1 MSKEADLE
9 AIFLDI
15 LYKPKGK
22 IQMRIKVITFATLLA
37 ATSAAIPAYGAQSTV
52 SINSSVSYE
61 KLENPTTIYR
71 VGNNG
76 ELTVNG
82 DADIYALIN
91 NSYLNDG
98 DDRGTQGGGTI
109 NVTGNL
115 TINLQ
120 ANNGNSLINGD
131 QGKITTEGFEV
142 INSNITFKNAGT
154 FTTTSFASTNLNLEN
169 TGTFEISNAV
179 DKGNFSYIDNKGTL
193 RVGDSGSIIY
203 VSVWFKNSG
212 TISSKNG
219 EAIGVNAG
227 NFKNTAE
234 KLELTSVTTGSFD
247 TTGDLNVSGDVLVG
261 NLTLNNGNLTI
272 GGNLS
277 SSTQN
282 AVNISQGQGNIVV
295 NGDATLKGTI
305 DKNGSL
311 SVKGTLISPTG
322 NLQIYAPAE
331 KFNVQNVLLTS
342 DKSSSILALR
352 GGGTYE
358 INSLKLSNELETGHK
373 YSGIQLFESN
383 LHIGTM
389 QIDENT
395 NGMLNFYSN
404 DNQEE
409 LRVDV
414 DNLSVDSTGTLF
426 LNAQNQKATKSVV
439 NINNA
444 HFANNSAISEKDSD
458 SLATKTI
465 IQNLVA
471 EGMSVATTV
480 NENQI
485 GLKPESV
492 LEIQKAV
499 FTGGQ
504 NNFSHEISGTKSIT
518 VSGEGTT
525 VSFNDGLKTEG
536 LDSLVVGAGTEFK
549 ASNSLIVKNG
559 ANKGS
564 MELGGLTVN
573 GTYEI
578 SGAVRVTSGGFNLSP
593 DSTLIYSS
601 EDNAPLITGT
611 EEQNFT
617 VGEGATILING
628 PVAAGQNIKIASGF
642 GEIKTE
648 EGAKYLT
655 NNRVID
661 IKKVSL
667 DENGELVVGTTF
679 NNAAVPS
686 ALMMN
691 TLAAVAGGQTGE
703 GANRINN
710 LLNSLNRLSNQQ
722 VESSLN
728 SIALMGAGAGAQT
741 TALNVTDIIQD
752 SLNLHG
758 SKLAA
763 YPHNETGLDLWI
775 DVNGLFSKAN
785 DYSAGSVNY
794 GFKSDLAGVTFG
806 GDYAFGN
813 EAAIGLAV
821 SLGKGSVR
829 GQGNGSGI
837 NNDIDYY
844 GINLYGILNTSVAN
858 LIGSVGFLH
867 SKNEIK
873 QMGFKGKPDANS
885 FSVGVRAE
893 KPLSLNDR
901 ITVTPHVGVKY
912 VYTKLDSFNAGGFR
926 YSVESANLVQVPF
939 GVAFNANLEAPCGA
953 KVKPFIDLTIA
964 PNFGDKK
971 VSNKVGLAITGTLD
985 SFDARIANNA
995 VYKGKVGLE
1004 AAKGKHSFGLN
1015 YGIGG
1020 GNRGRVD
1027 QTLQAKYLYKF

>member
-1 MSKEADLE
+1 
-9 AIFLDI
+9 
-15 LYKPKGK
+15 
-22 IQMRIKVITFATLLA
+22 MRIKVITFATLLA
-37 ATSAAIPAYGAQSTV
+37 ATSAAIPAYGAPLTE
-52 SINSSVSYE
+52 SIKSSVTYE
-61 KLENPTTIYR
+61 KLDKPTTLYR
-71 VGNNG
+71 VGNDG
-76 ELTVNG
+76 ILTVNG
-82 DADIYALIN
+82 DANIYALIN
-91 NSYLNDG
+91 NNFPDG
-98 DDRGTQGGGTI
+98 SDRGTAGGGI
-109 NVTGNL
+109 IDVAGNL
-115 TINLQ
+115 VINLE
-120 ANNGNSLINGD
+120 ANNNNSLINGD
-131 QGKITTEGFEV
+131 KGKITTEGFEV
-142 INSNITFKNAGT
+142 KNSNISFNNAGR
-154 FTTTSFASTNLNLEN
+154 FTSTSFTSNNLNLIN
-169 TGTFEISNAV
+169 TGTFEISKAV
-179 DKGNFSYIDNKGTL
+179 AEGNFQRIDNKGTL
-193 RVGDSGSIIY
+193 KIGDSGSTIY
-203 VSVWFKNSG
+203 VTG
-212 TISSKNG
+212 TFTNNGIISSKNG
-219 EAIGVNAG
+219 ETVGVNA
-227 NFKNTAE
+227 NRFENQAK
-234 KLELTSVTTGSFD
+234 KLELSSLSAGSLI
-247 TTGDLNVSGDVLVG
+247 TTGDLNVSGDVLLG
-261 NLTLNNGNLTI
+261 NLELTDGNLTI

-295 NGDATLKGTI
+295 NGDATLKGSI
-305 DKNGSL
+305 AANGSL

-322 NLQIYAPAE
+322 NLQIFAPAE

-342 DKSSSILALR
+342 DQSSSILALK

-358 INSLKLSNELETGHK
+358 INSLKLSNELESGHR

-389 QIDENT
+389 QIDKNT

-404 DNQEE
+404 KNNEE
-409 LRVDV
+409 LKVDV
-414 DNLSVDSTGTLF
+414 DNLSVASTGTLF
-426 LNAQNQKATKSVV
+426 LNAQNNDATKSVV

-444 HFANNSAISEKDSD
+444 HFANNSTITEKDSD
-458 SLATKTI
+458 SYATKTI

-471 EGMSVATTV
+471 EGISVVTT
-480 NENQI
+480 NENQLGI
-485 GLKPESV
+485 KKESV
-492 LEIQKAV
+492 LEIQNAV
-499 FTGGQ
+499 FNGGE

-518 VSGEGTT
+518 VSGERTT
-525 VSFNDGLKTEG
+525 VSFNDGLKTEA
-536 LDSLVVGAGTEFK
+536 LDSLVVGAGTELK
-549 ASNSLIVKNG
+549 ASNSLNVKNG

-578 SGAVRVTSGGFNLSP
+578 SGAVKVTSGGFNLSP

-601 EDNAPLITGT
+601 EGNTALITGT
-611 EEQNFT
+611 KEQNFT

-655 NNRVID
+655 SNRVID

-686 ALMMN
+686 AIMMN

-703 GANRINN
+703 GADRINN
-710 LLNSLNRLSNQQ
+710 LLNSLNGLSNQQ
-722 VESSLN
+722 VESGLN

-741 TALNVTDIIQD
+741 TALNVTDMIQD

-763 YPHNETGLDLWI
+763 YPHNGTGLDLWI

-806 GDYAFGN
+806 GDFAFGN

-837 NNDIDYY
+837 KNDIDYY

-926 YSVESANLVQVPF
+926 YKVESANLVQVPF

-971 VSNKVGLAITGTLD
+971 VSNKVGLAMTGTLD

>member
-1 MSKEADLE
+1 MNAK
-9 AIFLDI
+9 
-15 LYKPKGK
+15 
-22 IQMRIKVITFATLLA
+22 
-37 ATSAAIPAYGAQSTV
+37 
-52 SINSSVSYE
+52 
-61 KLENPTTIYR
+61 
-71 VGNNG
+71 
-76 ELTVNG
+76 
-82 DADIYALIN
+82 
-91 NSYLNDG
+91 
-98 DDRGTQGGGTI
+98 
-109 NVTGNL
+109 
-115 TINLQ
+115 
-120 ANNGNSLINGD
+120 
-131 QGKITTEGFEV
+131 
-142 INSNITFKNAGT
+142 TFKNQ
-154 FTTTSFASTNLNLEN
+154 
-169 TGTFEISNAV
+169 
-179 DKGNFSYIDNKGTL
+179 
-193 RVGDSGSIIY
+193 
-203 VSVWFKNSG
+203 
-212 TISSKNG
+212 
-219 EAIGVNAG
+219 
-227 NFKNTAE
+227 AE
-234 KLELTSVTTGSFD
+234 KLELASLSASSLI
-247 TTGDLNVSGDVLVG
+247 TTGDLNVSGDVLLG
-261 NLTLNNGNLTI
+261 NLALTNGNLTI

-295 NGDATLKGTI
+295 NGDATLKGSI
-305 DKNGSL
+305 AGDGSL

-322 NLQIYAPAE
+322 NLQIFAPAE

-342 DKSSSILALR
+342 DQSSSILALK

-358 INSLKLSNELETGHK
+358 INSLKLSNELETGHR

-383 LHIGTM
+383 LHIGNM
-389 QIDENT
+389 QIDKNT

-404 DNQEE
+404 KNNEE
-409 LRVDV
+409 LKVDV
-414 DNLSVDSTGTLF
+414 DNLSVASTGTLF
-426 LNAQNQKATKSVV
+426 LNAQNNDATKSVV

-458 SLATKTI
+458 SYATKTI
-465 IQNLVA
+465 IQNLLA
-471 EGMSVATTV
+471 EGISVVTTD
-480 NENQI
+480 ENQLGI
-485 GLKPESV
+485 KKESV

-525 VSFNDGLKTEG
+525 VSFNDGLKTEA

-549 ASNSLIVKNG
+549 ASNSLNVKNG
-559 ANKGS
+559 ANNGS

-578 SGAVRVTSGGFNLSP
+578 SGAVKVTSGGFSLSP

-601 EDNAPLITGT
+601 GDNTALITGT
-611 EEQNFT
+611 KEQNFT

-648 EGAKYLT
+648 KGAKYLT
-655 NNRVID
+655 SNRVID

-679 NNAAVPS
+679 NSAVVPS

-703 GANRINN
+703 GADRINN
-710 LLNSLNRLSNQQ
+710 LLNSLNGLSNQQ

-728 SIALMGAGAGAQT
+728 SIALMGAGASAQT
-741 TALNVTDIIQD
+741 TALNVTDMIQD

-763 YPHNETGLDLWI
+763 YPHNKTGLDLWI

-785 DYSAGSVNY
+785 DYSAGSVTY
-794 GFKSDLAGVTFG
+794 GFKSDLSGVTFG

-821 SLGKGSVR
+821 SLGEGSVR

-837 NNDIDYY
+837 KNDIDYY
-844 GINLYGILNTSVAN
+844 GINLYGLLNTSVAN
-858 LIGSVGFLH
+858 LIGSAGFLH

-901 ITVTPHVGVKY
+901 ITVTPHIGVKY

-926 YSVESANLVQVPF
+926 YKVEAANLVQVPL
-939 GVAFNANLEAPCGA
+939 GVVFNANIAALCGA
-953 KVKPFIDLTIA
+953 SVKPFIDLTIS

-971 VSNKVGLAITGTLD
+971 VSNKVGLVTTGTLD
-985 SFDARIANNA
+985 SFGARVANDA

-1027 QTLQAKYLYKF
+1027 QTLQAKYLFKF